1 MAVLVIGTCDTKAA
15 ELAYAR
21 DCIRAAGVAA
31 QLVDVGTRGGGDEAD
46 VTAAEVAGHHPDGAA
61 AVLGTSDR
69 GVAVTAMAAALTR
82 YLATRGDIDAVLGLG
97 GTGNTALVTAA
108 LRALP
113 VGLPK
118 LMVSTV
124 ASGNV
129 APYVGA
135 TDITMMHSVV
145 DIAGLNA
152 ISRRVIANAAHAV
165 AGMATW
171 RAVSGAG
178 DRPAIGMTMFGV
190 TTPCVTEVRRLLEQD
205 HDCLVFHAT
214 GTGGQSMEK
223 LAEGGFLRGVIDATT
238 TEVAD
243 YPGRRRLRLQ
253 RGPLR
258 RDRPHRPALCRVD
271 RRRRHGEF
279 RRDGDGAGDVPRP
292 APACSQRPG
301 DADADD
307 GGGECGDRRL
317 DRRAAQPLPRAGAL
331 PAAARR
337 RLGHRRA
344 RPALP

>member
-21 DCIRAAGVAA
+21 DCIRAAGVVA

-124 ASGNV
+124 ASGSV

-135 TDITMMHSVV
+135 TDI
-145 DIAGLNA
+145 
-152 ISRRVIANAAHAV
+152 
-165 AGMATW
+165 
-171 RAVSGAG
+171 
-178 DRPAIGMTMFGV
+178 
-190 TTPCVTEVRRLLEQD
+190 
-205 HDCLVFHAT
+205 
-214 GTGGQSMEK
+214 
-223 LAEGGFLRGVIDATT
+223 
-238 TEVAD
+238 
-243 YPGRRRLRLQ
+243 
-253 RGPLR
+253 
-258 RDRPHRPALCRVD
+258 
-271 RRRRHGEF
+271 
-279 RRDGDGAGDVPRP
+279 
-292 APACSQRPG
+292 
-301 DADADD
+301 
-307 GGGECGDRRL
+307 
-317 DRRAAQPLPRAGAL
+317 
-331 PAAARR
+331 
-337 RLGHRRA
+337 
-344 RPALP
+344 